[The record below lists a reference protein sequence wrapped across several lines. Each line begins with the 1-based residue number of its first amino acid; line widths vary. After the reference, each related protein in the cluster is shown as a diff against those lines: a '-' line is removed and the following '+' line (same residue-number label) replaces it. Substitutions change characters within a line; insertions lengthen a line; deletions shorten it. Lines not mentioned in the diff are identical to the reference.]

1 MAFDWEHVE
10 AIRAEQ
16 DSARNRRDLNTLP
29 TDEVSNE
36 IYNSPSGRNAKVPGL
51 DHWEQM
57 IHKVRTQ
64 LIDYIIEHG
73 LVQGFEYDGINEP
86 IKNGKIVI
94 TAEMLKRVTDRFGY
108 FREKETLELIE
119 KYLPEHHY
127 VADENYVHTDNNY
140 TDAEKTKLE
149 GIADGA
155 EVNRVISVLFNGVE
169 TIDPETRIATITITP
184 ADVKAWYEKNPDTN
198 VFTDAEKA
206 KLESIN
212 INELSNKVEDVTLD
226 GETVV
231 RNKVAILTAKKIKDS
246 YESNADTNAFTDADK
261 ALVEQVLPELQKGV
275 NQHEQRIDTLE
286 KSQITQDAEIKDA
299 KDSISELGDE
309 VNSVAGRVTTLEASQ
324 KVQDEEI
331 SNLKAKDTTQDGRL
345 EALETSEATQDAD
358 ILQLK
363 EDVKNA
369 GKVNDVQVDG
379 KSVLDPTTKV
389 ANITGLAK
397 ASDIPDVSPFVPY
410 TGADK
415 AVDLGEHDF
424 TARNMTASFAGQS
437 ITVGADGINT
447 TEKNIQFIGSLGD
460 PVTLS
465 INDPTN
471 DEHAATKKYVD
482 TKIAEVPS
490 VDTSNLVPYSGA
502 TKDVNIGNHSLV
514 VATTKQRD
522 LTTKTES
529 YSLNANVGADE
540 LKYPGVLIEAKK
552 VVLYPNAD
560 APDTQIMRMDIA
572 PSSLSILART
582 ETSRGVRTDKV
593 IELTKEGLKVKS
605 VDNSILITDA
615 SIKELADPVDD
626 RDATNKKY
634 VDESIAA
641 IPEVDVS
648 NLVPYTG
655 ATKDVDLNQ
664 HKIKAGDL
672 LRLGTDS
679 TNVYLSTNGI
689 TVNGTTTPFNFRL
702 NADNNNFAFYGN
714 NAEPISPIIGE
725 PMADNQA
732 ATKKYVDE
740 KIHVSNVYSYFE
752 NVAPSNTWGGY
763 DFNEGPFMN
772 IPWNDFLGA
781 TVWVL
786 QGKGAVEIAE
796 LSVDLKWIPVN
807 SVEKFGGLRC
817 YHKVTS
823 SGPTSFTI
831 FAKITY
837 RK

>member
-29 TDEVSNE
+29 TNEVSNE

-86 IKNGKIVI
+86 IRNGKIVI
-94 TAEMLKRVTDRFGY
+94 TAEMLQRVTDRFGY
-108 FREKETLELIE
+108 FKEKETLEFIE

-140 TDAEKTKLE
+140 TDAEKAKLE

-155 EVNRVISVLFNGVE
+155 EVNKVISVLFNGVE
-169 TIDPETRIATITITP
+169 TIDPETRVATITITP
-184 ADVKAWYEKNPDTN
+184 ADVKAWYEQNPDTN

-212 INELSNKVEDVTLD
+212 LDELSNKVEDVTLD
-226 GETVV
+226 GETIVKD
-231 RNKVAILTAKKIKDS
+231 KVAVLTAKKIKDS

-261 ALVEQVLPELQKGV
+261 TLVEQILPELQKGV
-275 NQHEQRIDTLE
+275 NQHEQRIDALE
-286 KSQITQDAEIKDA
+286 DSQVTQDAEIKDA
-299 KDSISELGDE
+299 KDSITELGDE

-324 KVQDEEI
+324 KVQDGRLDALETWKGTADTTLAELGEKNTAQDGEI
-331 SNLKAKDTTQDGRL
+331 SNLKEKDVAQDGRL
-345 EALETSEATQDAD
+345 DSLETSEAIQDAD
-358 ILQLK
+358 IAQLK
-363 EDVKNA
+363 TDVKNA

-379 KSVLDPTTKV
+379 TSVLDPKTKT

-397 ASDIPDVSPFVPY
+397 TSDIPDISQLVPY
-410 TGADK
+410 TGANK
-415 AVDLGEHDF
+415 AVDLGEKSL
-424 TARNMTASFAGQS
+424 TAKTVNVAYAGEGIS
-437 ITVGADGINT
+437 INADSIGT
-447 TEKNIQFIGSLGD
+447 LGDVIQFKGTMGD
-460 PVTLS
+460 PVAISVGTPR
-465 INDPTN
+465 NR
-471 DEHAATKKYVD
+471 EHAATKGYVD
-482 TKIAEVPS
+482 DSISTIPV

-502 TKDVNIGNHSLV
+502 TKDVNIGNHNLI
-514 VATTKQRD
+514 VATTKQQD
-522 LTTKTES
+522 LTTRKEA
-529 YSLNANVGADE
+529 YSLKANIGTGT
-540 LKYPGVLIEAKK
+540 LKYPGVLVEAKK
-552 VVLYPNAD
+552 EELYPNTD
-560 APDTQIMRMDIA
+560 NPYTQMINVSI
-572 PSSLSILART
+572 SSGNFTVLSRT
-582 ETSRGVRTDKV
+582 ETSHGVRTDKI
-593 IELTKEGLKVKS
+593 IEVSNEGFAVKS
-605 VDNSILITDA
+605 VDSSILITDT
-615 SIKELADPVDD
+615 SIKELADPVEG
-626 RDATNKKY
+626 RDAANKKY

-648 NLVPYTG
+648 NLVPYMG
-655 ATKDVDLNQ
+655 ATKDVN
-664 HKIKAGDL
+664 I
-672 LRLGTDS
+672 GTHS
-679 TNVYLSTNGI
+679 LAANKVTGLVLPT
-689 TVNGTTTPFNFRL
+689 
-702 NADNNNFAFYGN
+702 ADT
-714 NAEPISPIIGE
+714 
-725 PMADNQA
+725 DA
-732 ATKKYVDE
+732 ASKKYVDD

-781 TVWVL
+781 TVWIL
-786 QGKGAVEIAE
+786 QGKGAVEVAE
-796 LSVDLKWIPVN
+796 LGVDLKWIPVN

-817 YHKVTS
+817 YHKVTAS
-823 SGPTSFTI
+823 SPTSFTI
-831 FAKITY
+831 FAKIIY

>member
-57 IHKVRTQ
+57 IHKVRAQ

-86 IKNGKIVI
+86 IKNGKIVL
-94 TAEMLKRVTDRFGY
+94 TAEMLQRVTDRFGY
-108 FREKETLELIE
+108 FKEKETLEFIE

-140 TDAEKTKLE
+140 TDAEKAKLE

-155 EVNRVISVLFNGVE
+155 EVNKVISVLFNGVE
-169 TIDPETRIATITITP
+169 SIDPETRVATITITP
-184 ADVKAWYEKNPDTN
+184 ADVKAWYEQNPDTN
-198 VFTDAEKA
+198 VFTDTEKA

-231 RNKVAILTAKKIKDS
+231 RDKVAILTAKKIKDS

-261 ALVEQVLPELQKGV
+261 ALVEQVLPEVQKGV
-275 NQHEQRIDTLE
+275 NQHEQRIDALE
-286 KSQITQDAEIKDA
+286 KSQITQDTEIEDA
-299 KDSISELGDE
+299 KNSITELGDE

-358 ILQLK
+358 IAQLK
-363 EDVKNA
+363 IDVKNA

-397 ASDIPDVSPFVPY
+397 ASDIPDVSQFVPY

-415 AVDLGEHDF
+415 AVDLGGHDF
-424 TARNMTASFAGQS
+424 TARNISASYAGQS
-437 ITVGADGINT
+437 IAIGADGINT
-447 TEKNIQFIGSLGD
+447 TEKNIPFIGALGD
-460 PVTLS
+460 PVTLT
-465 INDPTN
+465 IGDPTKN
-471 DEHAATKKYVD
+471 EHAATKKYVD
-482 TKIAEVPS
+482 TKVAEIPIVDTSNLVPYSGAENNVYLGEYFVRGSKLSVGKPDTSTGLMDIYPESLNTSNSELKFRNLVTAKLIPVEVADPTKNEHAATKKYVDAKIAEIPS
-490 VDTSNLVPYSGA
+490 VDTSNLVPYS
-502 TKDVNIGNHSLV
+502 
-514 VATTKQRD
+514 
-522 LTTKTES
+522 
-529 YSLNANVGADE
+529 
-540 LKYPGVLIEAKK
+540 
-552 VVLYPNAD
+552 
-560 APDTQIMRMDIA
+560 
-572 PSSLSILART
+572 
-582 ETSRGVRTDKV
+582 
-593 IELTKEGLKVKS
+593 
-605 VDNSILITDA
+605 
-615 SIKELADPVDD
+615 
-626 RDATNKKY
+626 
-634 VDESIAA
+634 
-641 IPEVDVS
+641 
-648 NLVPYTG
+648 G

-679 TNVYLSTNGI
+679 ANVYLSTNGI

-725 PMADNQA
+725 PTADNQA

-763 DFNEGPFMN
+763 DFNEGSFMN

-807 SVEKFGGLRC
+807 NVEKFGGLRC

-823 SGPTSFTI
+823 SKPTSFTI